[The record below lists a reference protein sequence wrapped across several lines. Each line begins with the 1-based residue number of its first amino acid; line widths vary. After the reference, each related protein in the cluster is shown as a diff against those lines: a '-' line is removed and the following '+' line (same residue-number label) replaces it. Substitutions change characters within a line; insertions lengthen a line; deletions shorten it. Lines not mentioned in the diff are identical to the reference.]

1 MNNLRYVIRNGEK
14 VLQFSETVPEYG
26 RTDDNHL
33 VSIGLNVYW
42 QDVPLCEDETQVF
55 STKISIDDKYKE
67 ALSIIKDMVSEEWGT
82 DHCDGFTMR
91 AKEFLEKFQEE

>member
-33 VSIGLNVYW
+33 VPIGLNVYW

-55 STKISIDDKYKE
+55 SNKISIEDKYKE

-82 DHCDGFTMR
+82 DTKRRSRRKASSGYR
-91 AKEFLEKFQEE
+91 